1 MSEEDFQKQR
11 EGYIVKYMEIPKM
24 MESQGNQFWNEI
36 GSHQFCFDRC
46 KIRRK
51 KTHSIGDYFLSV

>member
-51 KTHSIGDYFLSV
+51 QNTQYW